1 MICLLSNLIGARIIR
16 TDGVREDLAGLFLP
30 TASIALRLQSVA
42 VGGEFRVQTVF
53 ARIVVLAIAAISFDG
68 CGGGGALPP
77 LSTTASA
84 SPSSGEWQIMKSV
97 DSVTGQKSVNIKLLS
112 DLSGISSANKGI
124 SSSR

>member
-1 MICLLSNLIGARIIR
+1 M
-16 TDGVREDLAGLFLP
+16 
-30 TASIALRLQSVA
+30 
-42 VGGEFRVQTVF
+42 QTVF

-68 CGGGGALPP
+68 CSGGGALPP

-84 SPSSGEWQIMKSV
+84 SPSSGEWQITKSV